1 MPAGVSPAIRRRI
14 EALLDRSK
22 AKYVTVAAVDH
33 HAQLR
38 GQVMNRSAFSSCLS
52 GGVPFL
58 PEVLMGLDV
67 GDEIFRVEGFLDA
80 DMAFADQASRVV
92 VESPRRL
99 PFYPDHANYFFFA
112 ECPPE
117 NTGHGYDPRVLYRT
131 AEARLDALGLTPV
144 QGVEYEY
151 RIYRETAHSAV
162 AKQFEH
168 LIPHTAISGYMNVL
182 QQGNS
187 SDYLF
192 GLLEACETL
201 DVPIAGLHYEHGL
214 GMLEVALGPQ
224 RSIVAA
230 DNAVLFKT
238 FAKIYASRQ
247 ETLASFMAKPNAEED
262 GGCMHTHVSL
272 LNRSGRNA
280 FYAAREPHCMSATM
294 RHFIAG
300 VQQLLPDALLMVAPH
315 VNSLRRFVVDHF
327 APVAA
332 TWGIQNRTAAIRVVP
347 GSRTGQRIE
356 FRPAG
361 ADANPYLVMAFV
373 LSAGA
378 WGIERKLEPGPI
390 EEGNTGM
397 RLKRMPKRLRFPAT
411 FQEAIER
418 FQGAK
423 ITRELFG
430 DDFVDSYAGARQA
443 QLDVLKVHR
452 GRAAWRAER
461 ARFLIGA

>member
-1 MPAGVSPAIRRRI
+1 MTASISPARRKRI

-33 HAQLR
+33 SAQLR
-38 GQVMNRSAFSSCLS
+38 GQIMNRSTFSSCLS

-58 PEVLMGLDV
+58 PEVMMGLDV
-67 GDEIFRVEGFLDA
+67 GDQIFEVDGFLDA
-80 DMAFADQASRVV
+80 NMAFSDQPSRVV

-99 PFYPDHANYFFFA
+99 PFYPDHSNHFFFA
-112 ECPPE
+112 ECPAE

-131 AEARLDALGLTPV
+131 AEARLDALGLTPF

-162 AKQFEH
+162 AKQYEN
-168 LIPHTAISGYMNVL
+168 LTPHTAISGYMNVL

-224 RSIVAA
+224 RSIGAA
-230 DNAVLFKT
+230 DNALLFTT
-238 FAKIYASRQ
+238 FAPISATRQ
-247 ETLASFMAKPNAEED
+247 ATLASFMAKPNEEED
-262 GGCMHTHVSL
+262 GGSMHTHVSL
-272 LNRSGRNA
+272 LNRNGRNA

-300 VQQLLPDALLMVAPH
+300 VQKLLPDMLLMVAPH
-315 VNSLRRFVVDHF
+315 VNSMRRFVIDHF
-327 APVAA
+327 APVAS
-332 TWGIQNRTAAIRVVP
+332 TWGIQNRTAAIRVVA
-347 GSRTGQRIE
+347 GSRNGQRIE
-356 FRPAG
+356 FRPSG
-361 ADANPYLVMAFV
+361 ADANPYLVLAFI

-378 WGIERKLEPGPI
+378 WGIERKLEPGAI
-390 EEGNTGM
+390 EKGNTGT
-397 RLKRMPKRLRFPAT
+397 RLKRVPKRLRFPAT
-411 FQEAIER
+411 FQEAIDR
-418 FQGAK
+418 LHGSK
-423 ITRELFG
+423 IARELFS
-430 DDFVDSYAGARQA
+430 DDFIDSYAGARQA
-443 QLDVLKVHR
+443 QLNELKAHR
-452 GRAAWRAER
+452 GKTAWRAER
-461 ARFLIGA
+461 ARLLIGA

>member
-1 MPAGVSPAIRRRI
+1 MSAGVSPAVRRRV

-22 AKYVTVAAVDH
+22 AKYVTVAAVDQS
-33 HAQLR
+33 AQLR
-38 GQVMNRSAFSSCLS
+38 GQVMSRGAFSSCLA

-58 PEVLMGLDV
+58 PEVMMALDV
-67 GDEIFRVEGFLDA
+67 GDEIFEIPGFFDA
-80 DMAFADQASRVV
+80 DMAFADQAFRIVV
-92 VESPRRL
+92 DPPRRL
-99 PFYPDHANYFFFA
+99 PFYPDYASHFFFA

-131 AEARLDALGLTPV
+131 AEARLDALGLTPF

-151 RIYRETAHSAV
+151 RIYRETAQSAV
-162 AKQFEH
+162 AKQFEN

-182 QQGNS
+182 QQGNT

-201 DVPIAGLHYEHGL
+201 GVPIAGLHYEHGL

-224 RSIVAA
+224 RSIGAA
-230 DNAVLFKT
+230 DNALLFKT
-238 FAKIYASRQ
+238 FAKIYATRQ
-247 ETLASFMAKPNAEED
+247 ETLASFMAKPNVEED

-300 VQQLLPDALLMVAPH
+300 VQKLLPDLLLMVAPH
-315 VNSLRRFVVDHF
+315 VNSMRRFVPDHF
-327 APVAA
+327 APVAS
-332 TWGIQNRTAAIRVVP
+332 TWGIQNRTASIRVIA

-356 FRPAG
+356 FRPPG
-361 ADANPYLVMAFV
+361 ADANPYLVLAFV

-378 WGIERKLEPGPI
+378 WGIERKLEPGAI
-390 EEGNTGM
+390 EEGNTAT
-397 RLKRMPKRLRFPAT
+397 RLKRVPKRLRFPVT
-411 FQEAIER
+411 FQAAIER
-418 FQGAK
+418 FRGSRVG
-423 ITRELFG
+423 RELFG

-443 QLDVLKVHR
+443 QLDALKVLR
-452 GRAAWRAER
+452 GKASWRAER

>member
-1 MPAGVSPAIRRRI
+1 MSAGISPAVRKRV

-22 AKYVTVAAVDH
+22 AKYVTVAAVDQS
-33 HAQLR
+33 AQLR
-38 GQVMNRSAFSSCLS
+38 GQVMDRSAFSSCLA
-52 GGVPFL
+52 GGVPLL
-58 PEVLMGLDV
+58 PEVMMALDV
-67 GDEIFRVEGFLDA
+67 GDQIFEVPGFLDD
-80 DMAFADQASRVV
+80 DMAFADQAFRIVV
-92 VESPRRL
+92 DPTRRL
-99 PFYPDHANYFFFA
+99 PFYPDHASHFFFA

-117 NTGHGYDPRVLYRT
+117 NSGHGYDPRVLYRT
-131 AEARLDALGLTPV
+131 AEARLDALGLAPF

-162 AKQFEH
+162 AKQFEN

-230 DNAVLFKT
+230 DNALLFKT

-247 ETLASFMAKPNAEED
+247 ETLASFMAKPNVEED
-262 GGCMHTHVSL
+262 GGCMHAHVSL

-300 VQQLLPDALLMVAPH
+300 VQKLLPDLLLMVAPH
-315 VNSLRRFVVDHF
+315 ANSMRRFVPDHF
-327 APVAA
+327 APVAS
-332 TWGIQNRTAAIRVVP
+332 TWGIQNRTASIRVVP

-356 FRPAG
+356 FRPPG
-361 ADANPYLVMAFV
+361 ADANTYLVLAFV

-390 EEGNTGM
+390 EEGNTAT
-397 RLKRMPKRLRFPAT
+397 RLKRVPKRLRFPAT

-418 FQGAK
+418 FHGSK
-423 ITRELFG
+423 VGRELFG

-443 QLDVLKVHR
+443 QLDALQAHR
-452 GRAAWRAER
+452 GKAAWRAER